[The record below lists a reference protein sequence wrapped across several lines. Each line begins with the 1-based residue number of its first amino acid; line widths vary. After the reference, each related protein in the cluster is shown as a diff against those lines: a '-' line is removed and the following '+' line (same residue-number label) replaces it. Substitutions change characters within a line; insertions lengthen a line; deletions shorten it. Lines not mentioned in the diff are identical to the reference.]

1 MTIRRHRLT
10 DEEKVAMRL
19 SAIVSDLRLDIEQ
32 VGEYL
37 AVIAPTVS
45 YNRLITIAES
55 AQYHKEEKYTNEHQ
69 YRLFQQM

>member
-19 SAIVSDLRLDIEQ
+19 ASLVSDLRLDIEQ
-32 VGEYL
+32 VGQYL
-37 AVIAPTVS
+37 AQIAPTVS

-55 AQYHKEEKYTNEHQ
+55 AQHHKEGKYNEQHQ
-69 YRLFQQM
+69 YRLF

>member
-1 MTIRRHRLT
+1 MRKHRLT
-10 DEEKVAMRL
+10 DEEKVAMRI

-55 AQYHKEEKYTNEHQ
+55 AQHHKEEKYNEQYQ
-69 YRLFQQM
+69 YRLF

>member
-19 SAIVSDLRLDIEQ
+19 ASLVSDLRLDIEQ

-55 AQYHKEEKYTNEHQ
+55 AQYHKEEKHNEQYQ
-69 YRLFQQM
+69 YRLF

>member
-55 AQYHKEEKYTNEHQ
+55 AQYHKEEKYTNEYQ
-69 YRLFQQM
+69 YRLF

>member
-1 MTIRRHRLT
+1 MRKHKLT
-10 DEEKVAMRL
+10 DEEKVAMRI

-37 AVIAPTVS
+37 AEIAPSVS

-55 AQYHKEEKYTNEHQ
+55 AQHHKEEKNNEQYQ
-69 YRLFQQM
+69 YRLF

>member
-1 MTIRRHRLT
+1 MRKHKLT
-10 DEEKVAMRL
+10 DEEKVAMRI

-37 AVIAPTVS
+37 AEIAPSVS

-55 AQYHKEEKYTNEHQ
+55 AQHHKEEKYNEQYQ
-69 YRLFQQM
+69 YRLF

>member
-19 SAIVSDLRLDIEQ
+19 SALVSDLRLDVEQ

-37 AVIAPTVS
+37 AQIAPTVS

-55 AQYHKEEKYTNEHQ
+55 AQYYKEEKYNERHQ
-69 YRLFQQM
+69 YRLF

>member
-1 MTIRRHRLT
+1 MRKHRLT
-10 DEEKVAMRL
+10 DEEKVAMRI

-69 YRLFQQM
+69 YRLF

>member
-69 YRLFQQM
+69 YRLF

>member
-1 MTIRRHRLT
+1 MPIRRHRLT

-19 SAIVSDLRLDIEQ
+19 ASLVSDLRLDIEQ

-55 AQYHKEEKYTNEHQ
+55 AQYHKEEKYNGEHQ
-69 YRLFQQM
+69 YRLF

>member
-1 MTIRRHRLT
+1 MAIRRHKLT

-19 SAIVSDLRLDIEQ
+19 ASLVSDLRLDIEQ

-37 AVIAPTVS
+37 AQIAPTVS

-55 AQYHKEEKYTNEHQ
+55 AQYHKEEKYTHEHQ
-69 YRLFQQM
+69 YRLF

>member
-1 MTIRRHRLT
+1 MRKHKLT
-10 DEEKVAMRL
+10 DEEKVAMRI

-55 AQYHKEEKYTNEHQ
+55 AQHHKEEKYNEQYQ
-69 YRLFQQM
+69 YRLF

>member
-1 MTIRRHRLT
+1 MRKHKLT
-10 DEEKVAMRL
+10 DEEKVAMRI

-37 AVIAPTVS
+37 AVIAPSVS

-55 AQYHKEEKYTNEHQ
+55 AQHHKEEKYNEQYQ
-69 YRLFQQM
+69 YRLF